1 MLKSILKLYIIP
13 FNDCLRVLNVSIL
26 FFDLVN
32 EVNVVELVDVAATEE
47 GLCAE
52 DVFVFFHFRVAFEV
66 DYVGGI
72 DGFS

>member
-1 MLKSILKLYIIP
+1 M
-13 FNDCLRVLNVSIL
+13 
-26 FFDLVN
+26 VN